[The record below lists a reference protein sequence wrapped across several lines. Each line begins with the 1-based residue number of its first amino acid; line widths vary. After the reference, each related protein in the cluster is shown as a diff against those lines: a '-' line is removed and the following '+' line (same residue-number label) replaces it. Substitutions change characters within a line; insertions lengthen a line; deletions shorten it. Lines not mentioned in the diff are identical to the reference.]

1 MTTYVVGC
9 DNIDGNEQNYI
20 DRVSTVLEEA
30 GHTVEKRPV
39 GPGYVQNYGKTSA
52 SSGKTAV
59 FIVGGSDGGTYQDF
73 VYGIGKQG
81 YYHYDLCWFAFA
93 SWTANSWITE
103 EGLKNTPLVRAHD
116 DNFSTSTT
124 GFVGKTAAQYFSENS
139 QYIKMAYGDTP
150 EEVAK
155 MILNGGEDSDNDDGG
170 SASTIKEAIKEV
182 LSYWDAEA
190 QCVVEGDTMY
200 IHRIY
205 DPEEPIIIQ
214 KADGSTYEEY
224 PPILQTKD
232 NIYQDTISI
241 TDYNP
246 DTVNVLTVHSEV
258 MEDIV
263 YRNEKL
269 IERFG
274 EKPLELDAVKLVT
287 VTTTE
292 EVPVEDT
299 TTTDDTTTTETTTDT
314 ISTDTTTTDDT
325 TTTETTTET
334 TTKTEEVPCETPE
347 EVESFARREWAKIKR
362 DDGHTI
368 ELTTHG
374 WPKWKVGKWVHLYIP
389 EFDEYDPMYI
399 TKVSQSDDGESKCQ
413 LTLAEYPPGF
423 GELKEETTAD
433 EDTEEENTD
442 ETTDE
447 TTTTEET
454 TT

>member
-9 DNIDGNEQNYI
+9 DDINGSEQEYI
-20 DRVSTVLEEA
+20 DRVSAVLEDA

-39 GPGYVQNYGKTSA
+39 GPGFVQGYGRTSA

-139 QYIKMAYGDTP
+139 QYIKMAYGDSP
-150 EEVAK
+150 EELAE
-155 MILNGGEDSDNDDGG
+155 MILNGGEESNDDGG

-182 LSYWDAEA
+182 LAYWDGDA
-190 QCVVEGDTMY
+190 QCVVEGDIMY

-205 DPEEPIIIQ
+205 DPDEPIILN
-214 KADGSTYEEY
+214 KADGTTTEDY
-224 PPILQTKD
+224 PPILQTND

-246 DTVNVLTVHSEV
+246 DTINILTVHSEV
-258 MEDIV
+258 MADIV

-269 IERFG
+269 ISRFG
-274 EKPLELDAVKLVT
+274 EKPAERDAVKLVE
-287 VTTTE
+287 VTKTE
-292 EVPVEDT
+292 EVSSDDTTTDLTDASTVDTTT
-299 TTTDDTTTTETTTDT
+299 TTTDDTTTE
-314 ISTDTTTTDDT
+314 DTTE
-325 TTTETTTET
+325 ETT
-334 TTKTEEVPCETPE
+334 TTKTTTSIEEVPCETPE
-347 EVESFARREWAKIKR
+347 EVEAFARREWNKIKR
-362 DDGHTI
+362 EDGHTI

-374 WPKWKVGKWVHLYIP
+374 WPGWKVGRWVHLNIP

-413 LTLAEYPPGF
+413 LTLADYPPSF
-423 GELKEETTAD
+423 GELKEETSED
-433 EDTEEENTD
+433 EETTD

-454 TT
+454 TV